1 MGGFL
6 FRKNRVQVKM
16 MKKLK
21 HSIAEIEAHLFTI
34 VDEDDPFFIEIQKDE
49 RKGVQQCIKKWRRQ
63 REQEKVLQEKFIEMN
78 QYERM
83 YRKQGY
89 QLIAGI
95 DEVGRGP
102 LAGPV
107 VAAAV
112 ILPENFYLAGIDDS
126 KKLSEKKRQEYDQII
141 RAEAVAYSVSMIH
154 AEEIDQ
160 INIYEATKKA
170 MYGAVASLEQKPDF
184 LLIDAMKLETPYPSD
199 SIIKGDAKS
208 ISIAAASIVAK
219 VARDE
224 LMKEIAASY
233 PAYGFQQNM
242 GYGTKEHIDAI
253 QQHGITPYHRKS
265 FAPVK
270 DFVAQLK

>member
-1 MGGFL
+1 
-6 FRKNRVQVKM
+6 
-16 MKKLK
+16 MKKQ
-21 HSIAEIEAHLFTI
+21 SITEIEELLATI
-34 VDEDDPFFIEIQKDE
+34 LEELDPFILEVEKDE
-49 RKGVQQCIKKWRRQ
+49 RKGVQQRLAKWRRE
-63 REQEKVLQEKFIEMN
+63 REHEKFLQDKFNEMN
-78 QYERM
+78 RYEKK
-83 YRKQGY
+83 YRAQGY

-112 ILPENFYLAGIDDS
+112 ILPEDFFLAGIDDS
-126 KKLSEKKRQEYDQII
+126 KKLSEKKREEYNEII
-141 RAEAVAYSVSMIH
+141 RSKAISISVSMIH
-154 AEEIDQ
+154 AEEIDV

-170 MYGAVASLEQKPDF
+170 MKTAIASLHIKPDF
-184 LLIDAMKLETPYPSD
+184 LLIDAMKLETPFSSE

-219 VARDE
+219 VTRDQ
-224 LMKEIAASY
+224 LMKGISESF

-242 GYGTKEHIDAI
+242 GYGTKQHIQAI
-253 QQHGITPYHRKS
+253 QDYGITPYHRKS

-270 DFVAQLK
+270 TIFYQNNKF

>member
-1 MGGFL
+1 
-6 FRKNRVQVKM
+6 
-16 MKKLK
+16 MKKQ
-21 HSIAEIEAHLFTI
+21 SIAEIEAQLLAI
-34 VDEDDPFFIEIQKDE
+34 ADENDPFISAIQKDE
-49 RKGVQQCIKKWRRQ
+49 RKGVQQILLKWKKQ
-63 REQEKVLQEKFIEMN
+63 REQEKLLQEKFHEMT
-78 QYERM
+78 QFERK
-83 YRKQGY
+83 YRAEGF

-107 VAAAV
+107 VTAAV
-112 ILPENFYLAGIDDS
+112 ILPENFFLAGIDDS
-126 KKLSEKKRQEYDQII
+126 KKLTEKKRKEYAEII
-141 RAEAVAYSVSMIH
+141 RSEALAVSVSMIH

-170 MYGAVASLEQKPDF
+170 MYASVVSLQPKPDF
-184 LLIDAMKLETPYPSD
+184 LLIDAMKLNTPYPSE

-224 LMKEIAASY
+224 LMQELAISY
-233 PAYGFQQNM
+233 PVYGFAQNM
-242 GYGTKEHIDAI
+242 GYGTREHLEAI
-253 QQHGITPYHRKS
+253 QKYGITPYHRKS

-270 DFVAQLK
+270 DFFIEQSEQLTLEMI